1 MQRVVLAITHSLK
14 SVLHI
19 FVLLGIFT
27 SVWAVLGV
35 TLYSED
41 TDYFMSFSMVCLC
54 VCVCVRECVCV

>member
-54 VCVCVRECVCV
+54 VCV